1 MFERF
6 TDRARR
12 VVVLAQE
19 ESRLLN
25 HDRIGTEHLLLGL
38 LNDGDTETA
47 RALVRAG
54 GSLVAVQQRL
64 EQSHGRGSKE
74 PSGHIPFTPRA
85 KKVLEL
91 ALRVSQRLGD
101 DTIGSPHLLRAMLGV
116 PDSTGYQLLADLEVD
131 IEALARVAEDLARRG
146 ADTRSDENATVQ
158 VGHGSA
164 SAVAF
169 TGVAPVARRMS
180 AHEMSSGVGSLADEL
195 AQRHDRLATG
205 LRRYGRHLE
214 SCKPDSEHG
223 CTCGFDLLL
232 ADAEPPAAGDEPG
245 TD

>member
-6 TDRARR
+6 TDGASR

-38 LNDGDTETA
+38 LHDTDTDTA

-54 GSLVAVQQRL
+54 VSLVIVQQRL
-64 EQSHGRGSKE
+64 EQSHCRGKE
-74 PSGHIPFTPRA
+74 GPSGHIPFTPRA

-101 DTIGSPHLLRAMLGV
+101 DTIGSPHLLQAMLDVRDG
-116 PDSTGYQLLADLEVD
+116 TGYELLVGLGVD
-131 IEALARVAEDLARRG
+131 IEELMRVAEDLARSG
-146 ADTRSDENATVQ
+146 ADTRSDEGAAVR
-158 VGHGSA
+158 VVRRSA
-164 SAVAF
+164 SGATFAAAA
-169 TGVAPVARRMS
+169 TVARRMS
-180 AHEMSSGVGSLADEL
+180 AHEISSGVGSLADEL
-195 AQRHDRLATG
+195 AQRHDRLAAG
-205 LRRYGRHLE
+205 LRHYGRHLE

-232 ADAEPPAAGDEPG
+232 ADANPPTGGDDPG
-245 TD
+245 TG